1 VRETLFN
8 WLQPHVRGARCLD
21 LFAGSGIL
29 GFEALSRGAER
40 ASLVEH
46 DRALCAALTEHA
58 QNLGANAL
66 VACEDAARFLARSAP
81 VVFDIVFLDPPYT
94 VPLEPLLAG
103 LLPLLREGAVVYV
116 ERSVRDGLPT
126 DERLRWLKTSRAG
139 AVCYG
144 LATLGESCA

>member
-1 VRETLFN
+1 
-8 WLQPHVRGARCLD
+8 
-21 LFAGSGIL
+21 
-29 GFEALSRGAER
+29 
-40 ASLVEH
+40 
-46 DRALCAALTEHA
+46 
-58 QNLGANAL
+58 
-66 VACEDAARFLARSAP
+66 
-81 VVFDIVFLDPPYT
+81 
-94 VPLEPLLAG
+94 